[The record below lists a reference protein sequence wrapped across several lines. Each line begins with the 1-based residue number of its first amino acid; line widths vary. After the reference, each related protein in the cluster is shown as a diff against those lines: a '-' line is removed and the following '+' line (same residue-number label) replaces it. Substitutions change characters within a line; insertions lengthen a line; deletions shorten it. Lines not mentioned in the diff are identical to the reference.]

1 MQRPE
6 KNLTASSFLSPL
18 TANETRRLLA
28 YLLRATVRR
37 VREDRIGEHRFRG
50 LAGELAGALVPLV
63 VGASSPLGFYR
74 GLCERFAV
82 DATGSD
88 TEWGPIEAWLPE
100 GRIRWDRALAVMS
113 LATMRRVIEESPEFL
128 ATFAK
133 EWGDEGEDAEF
144 ALFPEPRSNDQLFVP
159 TLPTQLIAPSCYRSV
174 WTLTRDFHH
183 GADVKSGNVSLFR
196 RHETQDALTGKRHQ
210 VPFVS
215 GNAIRGQWRDLAM
228 GRWLQLLGLK
238 ASDIPP
244 IRAHSLLAG
253 GSIDQGADGSPV
265 NNVVRRE
272 ARDKCPPW
280 DLLGGN
286 TDQQIMSGRLR
297 VGDAVLVC
305 RENAWLVRDVV
316 APGKELREFA
326 ESLPEACVMTQIRQ
340 GTRMKHADLE
350 QSDGVQMLF
359 HQEVLVPG
367 CQMVHTLHVFG
378 LDGIDQVTLSCL
390 SDLLNAFRDLG
401 ATGAS
406 TARGFGSIV
415 FDGYKPGS
423 SAVQLPPPDLY
434 LETMEKR
441 RDEMIAWV
449 MSAPLA
455 KAPKPSAGGGRK
467 RSKST
472 ESEAAL

>member
-1 MQRPE
+1 
-6 KNLTASSFLSPL
+6 
-18 TANETRRLLA
+18 
-28 YLLRATVRR
+28 
-37 VREDRIGEHRFRG
+37 
-50 LAGELAGALVPLV
+50 
-63 VGASSPLGFYR
+63 
-74 GLCERFAV
+74 
-82 DATGSD
+82 
-88 TEWGPIEAWLPE
+88 
-100 GRIRWDRALAVMS
+100 
-113 LATMRRVIEESPEFL
+113 
-128 ATFAK
+128 
-133 EWGDEGEDAEF
+133 
-144 ALFPEPRSNDQLFVP
+144 
-159 TLPTQLIAPSCYRSV
+159 
-174 WTLTRDFHH
+174 
-183 GADVKSGNVSLFR
+183 
-196 RHETQDALTGKRHQ
+196 
-210 VPFVS
+210 FVS

-350 QSDGVQMLF
+350 QSGGVQMLF
-359 HQEVLVPG
+359 NQEVLIDG
-367 CQMVHTLHVFG
+367 SQFVHTLRLWG
-378 LDGIDQVTLSCL
+378 LDGVDPVTLSCM
-390 SDLLNAFRDLG
+390 SDLLEQFRRLG
-401 ATGAS
+401 SSGAS
-406 TARGFGSIV
+406 SARGFGDV
-415 FDGYKPGS
+415 AFDGYAPGDGMP
-423 SAVQLPPPDLY
+423 ALPSPDLY
-434 LETMEKR
+434 LEAVEKR
-441 RDEMIAWV
+441 RDEMIEWA

>member
-74 GLCERFAV
+74 GLCDRFAV

-215 GNAIRGQWRDLAM
+215 GNAIRGQWRDLVM

-253 GSIDQGADGSPV
+253 GSIDQGADGSTV

-297 VGDAVLVC
+297 VGDLVLVC
-305 RENAWLVRDVV
+305 RENAWLVRDAV
-316 APGKELREFA
+316 APGDTLERFA
-326 ESLPEACVMTQIRQ
+326 MGLPEACTMTQVRQ
-340 GTRMKHADLE
+340 GTRHKHADIE

-359 HQEVLVPG
+359 NQEVLIAGSQV
-367 CQMVHTLHVFG
+367 VHTLRLWG
-378 LDGIDQVTLSCL
+378 LDGVDPVTLSCL
-390 SDLLNAFRDLG
+390 SDLLEQFRRLG
-401 ATGAS
+401 SSGAS
-406 TARGFGSIV
+406 SARGFGDV
-415 FDGYKPGS
+415 AFDGYAPGDGMP
-423 SAVQLPPPDLY
+423 ALPSPDLY
-434 LETMEKR
+434 LEAVEKR
-441 RDEMIAWV
+441 RDEMIEWA

-455 KAPKPSAGGGRK
+455 KAAKPAGKKGGK
-467 RSKST
+467 RGRST
-472 ESEAAL
+472 EVEAAQ